1 MSTICRPCIS
11 APCNFPDDLDLYSL
25 DGLQFNRGSALYFV
39 FECPPD
45 FECNT
50 KHLPW
55 EIRIQCCGR
64 TIVGNVPG
72 GATPNHIKVIYRA
85 MADYCY
91 SLTCGPTS
99 PWELRLRCCNT
110 WIKSNIPAS
119 YSRTQRYNLLQ
130 TMLNRCAQIQ
140 PSCNDIGAE
149 ASSGIAGCRPCLPLD
164 CDFPN
169 DLEIYSLDGL
179 QFFLGNQL
187 FFVFDCPPG
196 FDCQIKP
203 FPWDMRITCCGKT
216 IASNVPG
223 GSSFAQIQNVYRA
236 MLDYCFSLSCGT
248 TSAWEIRL
256 RCCSTWLVASVPAT
270 ATHVQRENAMISLL
284 NRCQQITPTCNEIP
298 DVPPDLIIPPVKLG
312 DLSVKNG
319 CLGGDF
325 FATVSATSKALPIT
339 FSISGG
345 SLPPGLAIES
355 INANSA
361 KVFGT
366 ATTAGNYTFTIMAIN
381 ALFAKDTRD
390 YTIAILGI
398 TNCLTIPDA
407 KCDNP
412 YTFNLTAAGGTPP
425 YTFSLDPDTA
435 LPAGLVLDADGTI
448 HGTPTGLPASNFV
461 RFVLRDSAVDVN
473 GNPTPHTCTCDTTI
487 TVTGPKF
494 LNSPPDGMICAAYSF
509 QIETSPD
516 HSLCTFAGTLPAG
529 LTIDAGPGP
538 TAGLIT
544 GSPKSRG
551 AGVFAIT
558 ATNGPDSNTLN
569 KTVNI
574 AVNPAINFVVAARD
588 LEAFPWTVHGLS
600 SFGTPTYTIQYNQ
613 NAVTID
619 ISVPIGVYS
628 GVTFQLWNRFG
639 RCALNPTYTL
649 VAPIAWTVVGAG
661 AGPGSSLSVGW
672 TRFKG
677 TGGLAMLVT
686 GGTTLTIAGC
696 SGGLPNWQ
704 QIPTADNETFIAITA
719 ANTFIGP
726 QAVSWHIT
734 ISFTPSVPTGEVTC

>member
-39 FECPPD
+39 FECPPE

-72 GATPNHIKVIYRA
+72 GATPNHIKVIYQA

-149 ASSGIAGCRPCLPLD
+149 ASSGISGCRPCLPLD

-216 IASNVPG
+216 IVSNIPG

-355 INANSA
+355 INVNSA

-366 ATTAGNYTFTIMAIN
+366 ATTAGNYTFSILAIN

-448 HGTPTGLPASNFV
+448 HGTATGLPASNFV

-494 LNSPPDGMICAAYSF
+494 LNSPPGGQVCVPYSF

-516 HSLCTFAGTLPAG
+516 HSLCTFGGTLPSGLSIVAAG
-529 LTIDAGPGP
+529 AN
-538 TAGLIT
+538 AGLIT
-544 GSPKSRG
+544 GHPN
-551 AGVFAIT
+551 GVNSNTFAIT
-558 ATNGPDSNTLN
+558 ATNGPDTNTLN
-569 KTVNI
+569 KTVTILPASGSAKAIGDMIWTSEFTTTGNAQI
-574 AVNPAINFVVAARD
+574 LTAFHVGGLIIYDIDMPTAAAGSVISTVSFPRSALSRCIGDPGYVINVNAVWVITGTAGGTLSINQVDVGGQFAYSSPSNPAV
-588 LEAFPWTVHGLS
+588 
-600 SFGTPTYTIQYNQ
+600 
-613 NAVTID
+613 
-619 ISVPIGVYS
+619 S
-628 GVTFQLWNRFG
+628 GSANVNIPAGWPALGGQTDFQLSVRNN
-639 RCALNPTYTL
+639 AT
-649 VAPIAWTVVGAG
+649 GAMH
-661 AGPGSSLSVGW
+661 VH
-672 TRFKG
+672 F
-677 TGGLAMLVT
+677 
-686 GGTTLTIAGC
+686 
-696 SGGLPNWQ
+696 
-704 QIPTADNETFIAITA
+704 QIVITPD
-719 ANTFIGP
+719 FP
-726 QAVSWHIT
+726 
-734 ISFTPSVPTGEVTC
+734 P